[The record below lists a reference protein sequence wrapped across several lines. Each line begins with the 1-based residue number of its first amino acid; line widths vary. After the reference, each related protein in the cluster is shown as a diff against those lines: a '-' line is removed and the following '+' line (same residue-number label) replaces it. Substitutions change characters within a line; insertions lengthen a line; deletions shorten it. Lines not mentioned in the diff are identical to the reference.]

1 MTDEVMDNLIRLG
14 KEVERGR
21 IRLLIITNKYNKNF
35 TFEDLIKLID
45 EEKH

>member
-14 KEVERGR
+14 KEIERGR
-21 IRLLIITNKYNKNF
+21 IRLLVVMNRNKEGF
-35 TFEDLIKLID
+35 TFNDLIKLID